1 MSAAKLGAIEVT
13 DISDYN
19 AVTLLIGICVWTI
32 GLMVATIWA
41 AIGSRE

>member
-13 DISDYN
+13 DIAEYN

>member
-1 MSAAKLGAIEVT
+1 MNAAKLGAIEVA
-13 DISDYN
+13 DIAEYN

>member
-1 MSAAKLGAIEVT
+1 MKVGELGAIEVT
-13 DISDYN
+13 SIADYN
-19 AVTLLIGICVWTI
+19 AVTLLVGICVWTI